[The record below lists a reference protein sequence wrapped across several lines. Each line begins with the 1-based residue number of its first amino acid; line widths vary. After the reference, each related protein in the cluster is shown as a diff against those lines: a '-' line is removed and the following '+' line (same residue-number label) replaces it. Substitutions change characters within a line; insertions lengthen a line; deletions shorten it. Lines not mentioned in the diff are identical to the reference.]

1 MISCCMHA
9 RPLTADRCTSA
20 PLTAAGVGLLMV
32 NYVAA
37 IALAFMYPGQ
47 FNQALMAGVH
57 ALLAAVLTFRA
68 FKLHAAGYTKDAI
81 LSFYRWIWNLFYSE
95 YAIFAFL

>member
-1 MISCCMHA
+1 M
-9 RPLTADRCTSA
+9 L
-20 PLTAAGVGLLMV
+20 

-37 IALAFMYPGQ
+37 IALAFMYPDQ
-47 FNQALMAGVH
+47 FNQPLMAGVH
-57 ALLAAVLTFRA
+57 AVLAAILTVRA
-68 FKLHAAGYTKDAI
+68 AKLHAAGYSKDAV